1 MPGNVQTP
9 RQMKWYTAE
18 GEAEIVAAQCLDGR
32 IQPADV
38 AALVLFLASD
48 DARMCTGSRLF
59 RRRRLALT
67 MAASSPQLVCRV
79 GAILG
84 EGPVWVGRERALWF
98 VDIKGKRL
106 HRFDPVTAVL
116 KSWNAP
122 AQPGWIL
129 PEQGGGFVVGS
140 QRGIDWFDPA
150 DGRFLRRCRGRA
162 RSPRQPPERR
172 HDRSRKVGSG
182 SGRWTMTS
190 RRRPV
195 VLYRY
200 DASGTRDSGL
210 PPVTITN
217 GPAIS
222 PDGRTL
228 YHTDT
233 LGRTIHAVEMHDD
246 GTLGTMRPF
255 VRIEEGAGYPDGPVV
270 DSAGCVW
277 TGLYGG
283 WGVRRY
289 APDGALIESVR
300 LPTANVTKIAFGGP
314 DLRTAFA
321 TTARKGLDAAALAQ
335 QPEAGDLFAFEVDV
349 PGLPITEVADFIS
362 KR

>member
-1 MPGNVQTP
+1 
-9 RQMKWYTAE
+9 
-18 GEAEIVAAQCLDGR
+18 
-32 IQPADV
+32 
-38 AALVLFLASD
+38 
-48 DARMCTGSRLF
+48 
-59 RRRRLALT
+59 
-67 MAASSPQLVCRV
+67 MAASSPHRVCRV

-116 KSWNAP
+116 KSWSAP

-150 DGRFLRRCRGRA
+150 DGRFLAVAAVEPDRPGNRLNDATTDSRGRIWF
-162 RSPRQPPERR
+162 
-172 HDRSRKVGSG
+172 GSMDDNETAET
-182 SGRWTMTS
+182 GR
-190 RRRPV
+190 
-195 VLYRY
+195 LYRY
-200 DASGTRDSGL
+200 DASGMHDSGL

-283 WGVRRY
+283 WGVRCY

-321 TTARKGLDAAALAQ
+321 TTARKGLDTAALAQ

-349 PGLPITEVADFIS
+349 PGLPVIEVADFIN